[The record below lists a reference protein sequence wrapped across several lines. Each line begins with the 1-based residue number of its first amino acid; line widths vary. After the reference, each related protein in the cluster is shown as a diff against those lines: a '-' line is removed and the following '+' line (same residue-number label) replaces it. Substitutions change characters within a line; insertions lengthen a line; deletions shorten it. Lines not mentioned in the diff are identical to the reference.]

1 MATRRFA
8 ITDHGPGIS
17 ISEVEVD
24 PESDFDF
31 DLERER
37 LSRHRDRVLAIL
49 DADELEEL
57 RGKIDRALGLTS
69 ANLERV
75 W

>member
-8 ITDHGPGIS
+8 ITDHGPGIL

-24 PESDFDF
+24 PESDFD
-31 DLERER
+31 LERER
-37 LSRHRDRVLAIL
+37 LSRHGDRVLAIL